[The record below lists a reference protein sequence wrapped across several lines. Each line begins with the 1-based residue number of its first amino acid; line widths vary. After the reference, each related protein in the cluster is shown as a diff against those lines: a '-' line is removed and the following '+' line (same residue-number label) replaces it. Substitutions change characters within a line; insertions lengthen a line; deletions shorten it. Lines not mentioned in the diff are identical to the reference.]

1 MQVKKKS
8 PKRKAPVKVEK
19 VSEVS
24 DGLPDGITMKNGAY
38 YYGKFSSINL
48 EKVKRYIAKKNK

>member
-1 MQVKKKS
+1 MQGRKKVPKKES
-8 PKRKAPVKVEK
+8 PKAKQ

-38 YYGKFSSINL
+38 YYRRFSSINL
-48 EKVKRYIAKKNK
+48 EKVKRYIAKTNK